1 MERMRKIICEICG
14 SQAEVPMRRRLD
26 YCDNEYCKLEMKK
39 RQALEASKR
48 FYSKQNETQIITTQ
62 TNTATTPIVTPKK
75 FKQFVEPEQ
84 RIVSTNAAEIMDIAD
99 IRELTRQLGAIRYS
113 LIQLIEKER
122 SKMERDTKDSATL
135 QHAFEFENLT
145 KEEVWEKY
153 NEIKETR
160 TQRRATK
167 YRYLIIKMLLD
178 SIKIKNPDKFLVEA
192 INGCKTE
199 RNLGDYLKELEKDK
213 ELFN

>member
-1 MERMRKIICEICG
+1 M
-14 SQAEVPMRRRLD
+14 
-26 YCDNEYCKLEMKK
+26 
-39 RQALEASKR
+39 
-48 FYSKQNETQIITTQ
+48 
-62 TNTATTPIVTPKK
+62 
-75 FKQFVEPEQ
+75 
-84 RIVSTNAAEIMDIAD
+84 
-99 IRELTRQLGAIRYS
+99 
-113 LIQLIEKER
+113 EKER
-122 SKMERDTKDSATL
+122 SKMERDTKDSDTL

-167 YRYLIIKMLLD
+167 YKYLLIKMLLD

>member
-1 MERMRKIICEICG
+1 MERMRKIIFEICG

-26 YCDNEYCKLEMKK
+26 YCKLEMKK

-122 SKMERDTKDSATL
+122 SKMERNTKDSDTL

>member
-1 MERMRKIICEICG
+1 MERMRKIICEIYG

-39 RQALEASKR
+39 RQASEASKR

-62 TNTATTPIVTPKK
+62 TNIATTPIVTPKK
-75 FKQFVEPEQ
+75 FKKFVEPEQ
-84 RIVSTNAAEIMDIAD
+84 RIVSTIAAEIMDIAD
-99 IRELTRQLGAIRYS
+99 IRELTRQLGTIRYS

-122 SKMERDTKDSATL
+122 SKMERDTKDSETL

>member
-1 MERMRKIICEICG
+1 
-14 SQAEVPMRRRLD
+14 
-26 YCDNEYCKLEMKK
+26 
-39 RQALEASKR
+39 
-48 FYSKQNETQIITTQ
+48 
-62 TNTATTPIVTPKK
+62 
-75 FKQFVEPEQ
+75 
-84 RIVSTNAAEIMDIAD
+84 MDIAD
-99 IRELTRQLGAIRYS
+99 IRELARQLGTIRYS

-122 SKMERDTKDSATL
+122 SKMERGTKDSDTL

-160 TQRRATK
+160 TKRRATK

>member
-14 SQAEVPMRRRLD
+14 SQVEVPMRRRLD

-48 FYSKQNETQIITTQ
+48 FYSKQNKTQIITTQ

-99 IRELTRQLGAIRYS
+99 IRELTRQLGTIRYS

-122 SKMERDTKDSATL
+122 SKMERDTKDSDTL

>member
-1 MERMRKIICEICG
+1 
-14 SQAEVPMRRRLD
+14 MRRRLD

-39 RQALEASKR
+39 RQASEASKR

-99 IRELTRQLGAIRYS
+99 IRELARQLGTIRYS

-122 SKMERDTKDSATL
+122 SKMERGTKDSDTL

-160 TQRRATK
+160 TKRRATK